1 MRNEVL
7 FREEQRF
14 RQTWIWILVFAACVP
29 AVAIFGYG
37 MVKQLVLDRPWGER
51 PMSDTA
57 LLLAGALSISLGFAL
72 VWLFWV
78 ANLVTE
84 VRADGLYLRFFP
96 FHRSWHKIPLENLVS
111 CEAKTYRP
119 IGEYGGWGIR
129 WTWSRKGKTYNVSG
143 DRGVRLDYD
152 DGKHLLI
159 GSQQA
164 DELAAALQSLLQE
177 RRHA

>member
-1 MRNEVL
+1 MTSKVC

-14 RQTWIWILVFAACVP
+14 RQTWIWILVFAACIP
-29 AVAIFGYG
+29 ALAIFGYG
-37 MVKQLVLDRPWGER
+37 MVKQLVLHQPWGER
-51 PMSDTA
+51 PTSDTA
-57 LLLAGALSISLGFAL
+57 LLLAGALSISLVFAL

-96 FHRSWHKIPLENLVS
+96 FHRSWHKISLENLVS

-129 WTWSRKGKTYNVSG
+129 WNWSRKGKAYNVSG
-143 DRGVRLDYD
+143 DRGVRLDYE

-177 RRHA
+177 RTQT